1 MEIRVGGKY
10 SLSKKLGEGAFGEV
24 FLGTNIKTGEN
35 VAIKLVSFRI
45 MKGAF
50 IKQIPIVSLRSKTL
64 QNAD

>member
-35 VAIKLVSFRI
+35 VAIKLVSLQVI
-45 MKGAF
+45 EGTF
-50 IKQIPIVSLRSKTL
+50 IK
-64 QNAD
+64 

>member
-35 VAIKLVSFRI
+35 VAIKLVSFVKI
-45 MKGAF
+45 GTSF
-50 IKQIPIVSLRSKTL
+50 LQIPLTCL
-64 QNAD
+64 